1 MDIQEHPDGVV
12 LKIKVQP
19 RASRNKISGV
29 IGDALKVV
37 LTAPPVDGEAN
48 DACIDFFSDILGVP
62 KKSIQILSG
71 HTSRTKLIKV
81 YGLTKSDILE
91 KVGEG

>member
-1 MDIQEHPDGVV
+1 MNIQEHPDGVV

-19 RASRNKISGV
+19 RASRNKIAGV
-29 IGDALKVV
+29 IGDALKLM

-48 DACIDFFSDILGVP
+48 AACVDFFSDLFGVP

-71 HTSRTKLIKV
+71 HTGRTKLVKV

-91 KVGEG
+91 KVDE

>member
-19 RASRNKISGV
+19 RASRNKIAGE
-29 IGDALKVV
+29 IGDALKLM

-48 DACIDFFSDILGVP
+48 AACINFFSDLFSVP

-71 HTSRTKLIKV
+71 HTSRTKLVKV

-91 KVGEG
+91 KVGK